1 MSNIVFKGT
10 IESEFTGFDENS
22 VFKLSNGTYWVQA
35 KYEYWYHYAYRP
47 QAVIALKNGQYTLT
61 VASHSIPVKR
71 LYDVIES
78 KIDGRFEG
86 WDGKKI
92 YKLTNGQVWKQAE
105 YKYQYKYSY
114 RPDTIIYKINGN
126 NIMAVDGTKASV
138 KRL

>member
-47 QAVIALKNGQYTLT
+47 QAVIALENGQYTLT

-78 KIDGRFEG
+78 KIDGSFEG
-86 WDGKKI
+86 WDGEKT
-92 YKLTNGQVWKQAE
+92 YKLANGQVWQQAE

-114 RPDTIIYKINGN
+114 RPDVIIYKISGKY
-126 NIMAVDGTKASV
+126 IMAVDGTKACV
-138 KRL
+138 KRM